1 MKLKI
6 NNVNKLKKAKL
17 IRSGIVLGLVIPSVF
32 SGCDMRNTSDYY
44 LVHNSGNYYV
54 CTKSEKYINSCDID
68 FISILD
74 NSIVGSICLDNNN
87 FDYQAHRIAT
97 DFLSELQI
105 ACIKD
110 VLNRDSIGYNELI
123 KIASSDI
130 NDIGE
135 DYYEKINY
143 MINKPFNYYEDA
155 NLKVFDDGSDT
166 YIGYDMCPKRLKG
179 TNDYVYSII
188 DKDVVDLSK
197 KEIEVLDIGD
207 YYNDSNYITYDT
219 ALELVDNNEL
229 VKTLRK

>member
-123 KIASSDI
+123 NIAKGDI

>member
-6 NNVNKLKKAKL
+6 HNINKMKKVKL
-17 IRSGIVLGLVIPSVF
+17 VKSSILLGLTLPTMLC
-32 SGCDMRNTSDYY
+32 GCDIRNASDYY
-44 LVHNSGNYYV
+44 MVHNNGEYYI

-123 KIASSDI
+123 NIAKGDI

-219 ALELVDNNEL
+219 ALELVDNKEL

>member
-6 NNVNKLKKAKL
+6 HNINKMKKVKL
-17 IRSGIVLGLVIPSVF
+17 VKSSILLGLTLPTMLC
-32 SGCDMRNTSDYY
+32 GCDIRNASDYY
-44 LVHNSGNYYV
+44 MVHNNGEYYI

-123 KIASSDI
+123 NIAKGDI

>member
-6 NNVNKLKKAKL
+6 HNINKMKKVKL
-17 IRSGIVLGLVIPSVF
+17 VKSSILLGLTLPTMLC
-32 SGCDMRNTSDYY
+32 GCDIRNASDYY
-44 LVHNSGNYYV
+44 MVHNNGEYYI

-123 KIASSDI
+123 NIAKGDI

-197 KEIEVLDIGD
+197 REIDVFDIGD
-207 YYNDSNYITYDT
+207 YYNDDNYITYDT
-219 ALELVDNNEL
+219 ALELVDNKEL